1 MLARVLSGLVM
12 GVGVLA
18 LLLLAPW
25 WAFVLFTAIVALI
38 GHDEYHRMVR
48 PDGSS
53 GIKWLFAL
61 IPAWFCL
68 EPALIQMNVL
78 QTRSGSFG
86 WTAAFLLI
94 ALVRLSR
101 ALPLETSVQKMSFD
115 LLGVMYLGA
124 TLPALIQLR
133 LLDLEQ
139 GWGWV
144 LLTMLVTF
152 GGDTG
157 GYFAGRALGKHK
169 LAPKLSP
176 KKTIEGY
183 LGGVALGGVG
193 VWVAQSS
200 FAVCADLTLID
211 GIILGGVGVSLGVA
225 GDLFE
230 SMLKRATGVKDSGT
244 LIPGHGGVLD
254 RVDALLFVSP
264 FIYFYLTTL
273 KPLLAS

>member
-12 GVGVLA
+12 GIGVLA

-25 WAFVLFTAIVALI
+25 WAFVLFTVMVALV

-48 PDGSS
+48 PDGSN
-53 GIKWLFAL
+53 GIKWLLAGL
-61 IPAWFCL
+61 PVWFCL
-68 EPALIQMNVL
+68 EPALIKVGIL
-78 QTRSGSFG
+78 SAGSGSAG
-86 WTAAFLLI
+86 WTWTFLFI

-115 LLGVMYLGA
+115 LLGAVYLGA

-133 LLDLEQ
+133 LLDETQ

-144 LLTMLVTF
+144 LLTMLITF

-157 GYFAGRALGKHK
+157 GYFVGRALGKHK

-183 LGGVALGGVG
+183 LGGVALGGLG

-200 FAVCADLTLID
+200 FEVCTNLTLID

-264 FIYFYLTTL
+264 FVYFYITTL
-273 KPLLAS
+273 KPFLAS